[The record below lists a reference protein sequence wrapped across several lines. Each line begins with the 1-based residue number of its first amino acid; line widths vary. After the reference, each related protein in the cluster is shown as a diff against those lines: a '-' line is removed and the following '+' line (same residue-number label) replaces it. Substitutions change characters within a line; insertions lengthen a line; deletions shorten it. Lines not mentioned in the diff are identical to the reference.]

1 MRAST
6 DCLRGICI
14 NVFEQ
19 NGLWN
24 ANGELMA
31 MGILSDVEGL
41 RRRAQKHIESGAITD
56 EYKADRAEVVETLNT
71 MLATEL
77 MCVLRYKR
85 HYYTAKGISSEAV
98 KKEFLEHAQEA
109 QQHADRIAERIVE
122 LNGQP
127 DFNPETLTGRSLSQ
141 YTNARSLHEMIKEDL
156 VAERIAVESYSEVVR
171 WLGANDVTTRKLM
184 ADILMVEEQH
194 AADMQKLL
202 GKIQPV

>member
-1 MRAST
+1 
-6 DCLRGICI
+6 
-14 NVFEQ
+14 
-19 NGLWN
+19 
-24 ANGELMA
+24 
-31 MGILSDVEGL
+31 
-41 RRRAQKHIESGAITD
+41 
-56 EYKADRAEVVETLNT
+56 

-85 HYYTAKGISSEAV
+85 HYYTAKGTSSEVV
-98 KKEFLEHAQEA
+98 KKEFLEHAREA

-141 YTNARSLHEMIKEDL
+141 YTNARSLPEMIKEDL

-171 WLGANDVTTRKLM
+171 WLGENDVTTRKLM